1 MSGRLR
7 VGLIGYGYWGPNLA
21 RNFSYNPD
29 CKLVRITD
37 LDANR
42 RQLAQENYPACEVVP
57 DAQLI
62 TRAKD
67 IDIVAVATPVFTH
80 LKLTK
85 DALEHGKHVLVE
97 KPIASS
103 VNEAMEIYEL
113 SERKKLIVV
122 VDHTFL
128 FTDAVIK
135 IKELINNNELGDLY
149 YYDSTRINLG
159 LFQHDVNVIWDLAV
173 HDLAIMDFLLGP
185 CARAVSAVGSEHFGR
200 TFVDVAYLTVYYD
213 NNLIAHFH
221 VNWLSPVKIR
231 KTIVGASKKML
242 VWNHLEPEETIKVY
256 DRGVEIKTKDG
267 VYNALPEY
275 RTGAMYSPV
284 IKRTEA
290 LETEISYFLN
300 CIKTSTRPHNDALAG
315 MRVVRILEAANKSL
329 EGRGV
334 PIAID

>member
-1 MSGRLR
+1 MPGRLR

-21 RNFSYNPD
+21 RNFNYNPD
-29 CKLVRITD
+29 CRLVRIAD
-37 LDANR
+37 LDEKR
-42 RQLAQENYPACEVVP
+42 RQLAQEHYPSCEVVS
-57 DAQLI
+57 DGQLI

-67 IDIVAVATPVFTH
+67 IDVVAVATPVFTH
-80 LKLTK
+80 LKLTR

-103 VNEAMEIYEL
+103 AKEALEIHEL
-113 SERKKLIVV
+113 AERKRLVV
-122 VDHTFL
+122 MVDHTFL

-135 IKELINNNELGDLY
+135 IKELIDNNELGDLY
-149 YYDSTRINLG
+149 YYDSVRVNLG

-185 CARAVSAVGSEHFGR
+185 RARAVSAVGSEHFGR

-256 DRGVEIKTKDG
+256 DKGVEIKTKDV
-267 VYNALPEY
+267 VYSALPEY
-275 RTGAMYSPV
+275 RIGAMYSPV

-290 LETEISYFLN
+290 LKTEISYFLN
-300 CIKTSTRPHNDALAG
+300 CIKSSTRPHNDALAG
-315 MRVVRILEAANKSL
+315 MRVVKILEAADRSL
-329 EGRGV
+329 KGQGA
-334 PIAID
+334 PIALD